1 MRRNDNG
8 VFWGKFFLRQTPL
21 FGILFMRP
29 LCSHMTPLTGTAV
42 HALPILLEPA
52 GTRMVA
58 SDPDRHIAALVKTV
72 SPFGIPKKNI

>member
-1 MRRNDNG
+1 
-8 VFWGKFFLRQTPL
+8 
-21 FGILFMRP
+21 MRP